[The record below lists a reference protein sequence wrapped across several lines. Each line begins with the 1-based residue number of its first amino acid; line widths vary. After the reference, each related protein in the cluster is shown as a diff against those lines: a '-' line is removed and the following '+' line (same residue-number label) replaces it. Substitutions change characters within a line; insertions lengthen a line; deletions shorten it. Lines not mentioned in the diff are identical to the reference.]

1 MSKENTVRINIPKQ
15 HYPIILGL
23 IKEFGAIDSID
34 LETKSQ
40 QTTID
45 IRINLKG
52 IKDAFITKNDI

>member
-1 MSKENTVRINIPKQ
+1 MSKENTVRMNIPKQ

-23 IKEFGAIDSID
+23 IKEFGAIGSID
-34 LETKSQ
+34 LETKDQ

-52 IKDAFITKNDI
+52 IKDASITKNDI